1 MLYWRNLMLDQF
13 LQYGILAAVLVF
25 GVKIGLALGFSGI
38 KRKTVGFILLGYAIG
53 LILLSYICQP
63 YTQQVYDIVYGY
75 SGAIFAVIAMIIVIT
90 GFKTIYDWQ
99 VTEKDV
105 GSATCMAVV
114 APCPCCF
121 GAILASVIL
130 VSPVAGVSTVTLGSF
145 SAIALVIV
153 MGLTYLLSFSIV
165 KKINKPY
172 PLVLGNFMIF
182 IGIYFVLCMII
193 LPNISL
199 LMEGGAMQ
207 IQSLGSVVEML
218 IGIVIMMVIGVLIAR
233 KRSYFLQK

>member
-1 MLYWRNLMLDQF
+1 MLDQF

-25 GVKIGLALGFSGI
+25 GVKIGLARGFSGI

>member
-1 MLYWRNLMLDQF
+1 MVIFMFEQF
-13 LQYGILAAVLVF
+13 WQYGILAAVLVF

-38 KRKTVGFILLGYAIG
+38 KRKTVGLILAGYAVG
-53 LILLSYICQP
+53 LILLSYLCQP
-63 YTQQVYDIVYGY
+63 YSQQVYEIVYGY
-75 SGAIFAVIAMIIVIT
+75 SGAIFAVIAFIIVIT

-130 VSPVAGVSTVTLGSF
+130 VAPVAGVSSVTLGAF
-145 SAIALVIV
+145 SAVALVVV
-153 MGLTYLLSFSIV
+153 MGLTYLLSSAIV

-172 PLVLGNFMIF
+172 PIVLGDFMIF
-182 IGIYFVLCMII
+182 IGTYFVLCLMI

-199 LMEGGAMQ
+199 LVEGTALELQSAMD
-207 IQSLGSVVEML
+207 VV
-218 IGIVIMMVIGVLIAR
+218 GVGVLLLLMVLSGAVIA
-233 KRSYFLQK
+233 KKTSYFLQD

>member
-1 MLYWRNLMLDQF
+1 MLEQF
-13 LQYGILAAVLVF
+13 WQYGILAAVLVF

-38 KRKTVGFILLGYAIG
+38 KRKNVGLILIGYALG

-63 YTQQVYDIVYGY
+63 YTKLVYDIVYGY
-75 SGAIFAVIAMIIVIT
+75 SGAIFAVIALIIVIT

-99 VTEKDV
+99 VTEKDS

-130 VSPVAGVSTVTLGSF
+130 VSPMAGVSSVALGSF

-165 KKINKPY
+165 KRINKPY

-182 IGIYFVLCMII
+182 IGIYFVLCMLI

-199 LMEGGAMQ
+199 LMDGSTIQ
-207 IQSLGSVVEML
+207 IQSLGSMLEMS
-218 IGIVIMMVIGVLIAR
+218 VVLILMILCGALIAK
-233 KRSYFLQK
+233 KRSYFLQD

>member
-1 MLYWRNLMLDQF
+1 MLEQF
-13 LQYGILAAVLVF
+13 WQYGILAAVLVF

-38 KRKTVGFILLGYAIG
+38 QRKKVGLILVGYAVG

-63 YTQQVYDIVYGY
+63 YSQQVYDIVYGY
-75 SGAIFAVIAMIIVIT
+75 SGAIFAVIALIIVIT
-90 GFKTIYDWQ
+90 GFKTIYDYN

-130 VSPVAGVSTVTLGSF
+130 VAPVAGISSVTLGSF
-145 SAIALVIV
+145 TAIALVIV
-153 MGLTYLLSFSIV
+153 MGITYLLSFEIV
-165 KKINKPY
+165 KKVNKPY
-172 PLVLGNFMIF
+172 PVVLGNFMIF
-182 IGIYFVLCMII
+182 IGIYFVLCLMI

-199 LMEGGAMQ
+199 LVVGSAIPINISNQFWEIIALMIGMVMVGA
-207 IQSLGSVVEML
+207 IL
-218 IGIVIMMVIGVLIAR
+218 AK
-233 KRSYFLQK
+233 KRSFLLNN

>member
-1 MLYWRNLMLDQF
+1 MLDQF

>member
-63 YTQQVYDIVYGY
+63 YTKQVYDIVYGY

-207 IQSLGSVVEML
+207 IQSLGSMVEML

>member
-1 MLYWRNLMLDQF
+1 MLEQF
-13 LQYGILAAVLVF
+13 WQYGILAAVLVF

-38 KRKTVGFILLGYAIG
+38 ERKKVGLILLGYAVG

-63 YTQQVYDIVYGY
+63 YSQIVYDIVYGY
-75 SGAIFAVIAMIIVIT
+75 SGAIFAIIALIIVIT
-90 GFKTIYDWQ
+90 GFKTIYDWK

-121 GAILASVIL
+121 GAILATVIL
-130 VSPVAGVSTVTLGSF
+130 VAPIAGVSSVTLGSF

-153 MGLTYLLSFSIV
+153 MGLTYLLSFEIV

-182 IGIYFVLCMII
+182 IGIYFVVFGL
-193 LPNISL
+193 S
-199 LMEGGAMQ
+199 
-207 IQSLGSVVEML
+207 S
-218 IGIVIMMVIGVLIAR
+218 
-233 KRSYFLQK
+233 KK

>member
-1 MLYWRNLMLDQF
+1 MLDQF
-13 LQYGILAAVLVF
+13 LQYGIFAAVLVF
-25 GVKIGLALGFSGI
+25 GVKIGLTLGFSGLE
-38 KRKTVGFILLGYAIG
+38 RKKVG
-53 LILLSYICQP
+53 LILVGYAVGLIALSYLCQP
-63 YTQQVYDIVYGY
+63 YTQQVYDVVYNY
-75 SGAIFAVIAMIIVIT
+75 SSAIFAVIAVVIVIT

-99 VTEKDV
+99 VTEKDI

-130 VSPVAGVSTVTLGSF
+130 VSPIAGVSSVTLGSF
-145 SAIALVIV
+145 SAIALVAI
-153 MGLTYLLSFSIV
+153 MGITYLLSFKIV

-182 IGIYFVLCMII
+182 IGIYFVLCLMI

-199 LMEGGAMQ
+199 LMDGATIQ
-207 IQSLGSVVEML
+207 LQSLSSVAEMSVVL
-218 IGIVIMMVIGVLIAR
+218 ILMIALGAFMAKR
-233 KRSYFLQK
+233 RSYFLKY

>member
-1 MLYWRNLMLDQF
+1 MLEQF
-13 LQYGILAAVLVF
+13 WQYGILAAVLVF

-38 KRKTVGFILLGYAIG
+38 KRKTVGLILIGYAVG

-63 YTQQVYDIVYGY
+63 YSQQVYNIVYGY
-75 SGAIFAVIAMIIVIT
+75 SGMIFAGIALIIVIT
-90 GFKTIYDWQ
+90 GFKTIYDYK

-130 VSPVAGVSTVTLGSF
+130 VSPIAGVSSVTLGAF
-145 SAIALVIV
+145 AAVALVIV
-153 MGLTYLLSFSIV
+153 MGVTYLLSFEIV

-182 IGIYFVLCMII
+182 IGIYFVLCLMI

-199 LMEGGAMQ
+199 LVGGSS
-207 IQSLGSVVEML
+207 ITIDTSSGLW
-218 IGIVIMMVIGVLIAR
+218 GILIAMIGMIIFGALIAK
-233 KRSYFLQK
+233 KRSYLLK

>member
-1 MLYWRNLMLDQF
+1 MLDQF

-38 KRKTVGFILLGYAIG
+38 ERKKVGLILIGYAIG

-63 YTQQVYDIVYGY
+63 YTQLVYDIVYGY

-105 GSATCMAVV
+105 GTATCMAVV

-153 MGLTYLLSFSIV
+153 MGITYLLSFSIV
-165 KKINKPY
+165 KRVNKPY

-182 IGIYFVLCMII
+182 IGIYFILCILI

-199 LMEGGAMQ
+199 LMDGGSMEL
-207 IQSLGSVVEML
+207 QSLGSVVEML
-218 IGIVIMMVIGVLIAR
+218 IVILLIMLAGALFAR
-233 KRSYFLQK
+233 KNSYFLH

>member
-1 MLYWRNLMLDQF
+1 MLDQF

-38 KRKTVGFILLGYAIG
+38 KRKTVGYILIGYAIG

-63 YTQQVYDIVYGY
+63 YTKQVYDIVYGY

-207 IQSLGSVVEML
+207 IQSLGSMVEML

>member
-1 MLYWRNLMLDQF
+1 MLDQF

-38 KRKTVGFILLGYAIG
+38 KRRTVGYILIGYAIG

-63 YTQQVYDIVYGY
+63 YTKQVYDIVYGY

-207 IQSLGSVVEML
+207 IQSLGSMVEML

>member
-1 MLYWRNLMLDQF
+1 MLEQF
-13 LQYGILAAVLVF
+13 WQYGILAAVLVF

-38 KRKTVGFILLGYAIG
+38 QRKKVGWILVGYAVG

-63 YTQQVYDIVYGY
+63 YSQQVYDIVYGY
-75 SGAIFAVIAMIIVIT
+75 SGAIFAVIALIIVIT
-90 GFKTIYDWQ
+90 GFKTIYDYN

-130 VSPVAGVSTVTLGSF
+130 VAPVAGISSVTLGSF
-145 SAIALVIV
+145 TAIALVIV
-153 MGLTYLLSFSIV
+153 MGITYLLSFGIV
-165 KKINKPY
+165 KKVNKPY
-172 PLVLGNFMIF
+172 PVVLGNFMIF
-182 IGIYFVLCMII
+182 IGIYFVLCLMI

-199 LMEGGAMQ
+199 LVV
-207 IQSLGSVVEML
+207 GSAIPINISNQFWEIIALM
-218 IGIVIMMVIGVLIAR
+218 IGMVIVGAILAK
-233 KRSYFLQK
+233 KRSFLLNN

>member
-1 MLYWRNLMLDQF
+1 MLEQF

-38 KRKTVGFILLGYAIG
+38 KRKTVGLILLGYAVG
-53 LILLSYICQP
+53 LILLSYLCQP
-63 YTQQVYDIVYGY
+63 YTKQVYDIVYGY
-75 SGAIFAVIAMIIVIT
+75 SGAIFAVIAIIIVIT

-130 VSPVAGVSTVTLGSF
+130 VAPVAGISSVTLGAF
-145 SAIALVIV
+145 SAVALVIV
-153 MGLTYLLSFSIV
+153 MGITYLLSSTIV

-172 PLVLGNFMIF
+172 PVVLGNFMIF
-182 IGIYFVLCMII
+182 IGIYFVLCLMI

-199 LMEGGAMQ
+199 LVDGTVIEL
-207 IQSLGSVVEML
+207 QSFSEVLKM
-218 IGIVIMMVIGVLIAR
+218 IVVLILMIIVGAIITK
-233 KRSYFLQK
+233 KRSYLLKY

>member
-1 MLYWRNLMLDQF
+1 MLEQF

-38 KRKTVGFILLGYAIG
+38 KRKTVGLILVGYAIG
-53 LILLSYICQP
+53 LLILSYICQP
-63 YTQQVYDIVYGY
+63 YTQQVYEIVYGY
-75 SGAIFAVIAMIIVIT
+75 SGAIFAIIALIIVIT

-130 VSPVAGVSTVTLGSF
+130 VAPVAGVSTVTLGAF

-153 MGLTYLLSFSIV
+153 MGITYLLSSTIV

-182 IGIYFVLCMII
+182 IGIYFVLCLMI

-199 LMEGGAMQ
+199 LVDGTTIELQSSGQVLMMIIALLIMILFGA
-207 IQSLGSVVEML
+207 
-218 IGIVIMMVIGVLIAR
+218 LIAKR
-233 KRSYFLQK
+233 RSYLLKY

>member
-1 MLYWRNLMLDQF
+1 MLEQF
-13 LQYGILAAVLVF
+13 LQYGILAAILVF

-38 KRKTVGFILLGYAIG
+38 KRKTVGLILLGYAVG

-63 YTQQVYDIVYGY
+63 YTQQVYDLVYGY
-75 SGAIFAVIAMIIVIT
+75 SGAIFAVIALIIVIT
-90 GFKTIYDWQ
+90 GFKTIYDWK
-99 VTEKDV
+99 VTQKDV

-130 VSPVAGVSTVTLGSF
+130 VAPVAGVSTVTLG
-145 SAIALVIV
+145 ALSSISLVVV
-153 MGLTYLLSFSIV
+153 MGLTYLLSSTIV
-165 KKINKPY
+165 KRINKPY

-182 IGIYFVLCMII
+182 IGIYFVLCLMI

-199 LMEGGAMQ
+199 LVGSSAMQ
-207 IQSLGSVVEML
+207 IQSSMNL
-218 IGIVIMMVIGVLIAR
+218 VIMIGVLLIMIIAGAIIAK
-233 KRSYFLQK
+233 KRSYFLQY

>member
-1 MLYWRNLMLDQF
+1 MLDQF

-38 KRKTVGFILLGYAIG
+38 KRKNVGLILIGYAVG
-53 LILLSYICQP
+53 LILLSYLCQP
-63 YTQQVYDIVYGY
+63 FTQQVYDIVYGY
-75 SGAIFAVIAMIIVIT
+75 SGAIFAVIAMIIVVT
-90 GFKTIYDWQ
+90 GFKTIYDWK
-99 VTEKDV
+99 VTEKDS

-130 VSPVAGVSTVTLGSF
+130 VAPIAGVSSVMLGSL

-153 MGLTYLLSFSIV
+153 MGITYLLSSAIV

-182 IGIYFVLCMII
+182 IGIYFVFK
-193 LPNISL
+193 
-199 LMEGGAMQ
+199 
-207 IQSLGSVVEML
+207 V
-218 IGIVIMMVIGVLIAR
+218 
-233 KRSYFLQK
+233 FLWNLSSSSIWYM

>member
-1 MLYWRNLMLDQF
+1 MLEQF

-38 KRKTVGFILLGYAIG
+38 KRKTVGLILVGYAIG
-53 LILLSYICQP
+53 LLILSYICQP
-63 YTQQVYDIVYGY
+63 YTQQVYEIVYGY
-75 SGAIFAVIAMIIVIT
+75 SGAIFAIIALIIVIT

-130 VSPVAGVSTVTLGSF
+130 VAPVAGVSTVTLGAF

-153 MGLTYLLSFSIV
+153 MGITYLLSSTIV

-182 IGIYFVLCMII
+182 IGIYFVLCLMI

-199 LMEGGAMQ
+199 LVDGTTIELQSSGQVLMMIIALLIMILFGA
-207 IQSLGSVVEML
+207 LR
-218 IGIVIMMVIGVLIAR
+218 AKR
-233 KRSYFLQK
+233 RSYLLKY

>member
-1 MLYWRNLMLDQF
+1 MLDQF

-38 KRKTVGFILLGYAIG
+38 KRKNVGLILIGYAVG
-53 LILLSYICQP
+53 LILLSYLCQP
-63 YTQQVYDIVYGY
+63 FTQQVYDIVYGY
-75 SGAIFAVIAMIIVIT
+75 SGAIFAVIAMIIVVT
-90 GFKTIYDWQ
+90 GFKTIYDWK
-99 VTEKDV
+99 VTEKDS

-130 VSPVAGVSTVTLGSF
+130 VAPIAGVSSVMLGSL

-153 MGLTYLLSFSIV
+153 MGITYLLSSAIV

-182 IGIYFVLCMII
+182 IGIYFVLCMMI

-199 LMEGGAMQ
+199 LVEGTTLEL
-207 IQSLGSVVEML
+207 QSLNAMLQMVVVL
-218 IGIVIMMVIGVLIAR
+218 ILMMVVGAIVAK
-233 KRSYFLQK
+233 KRSYFLQY

>member
-1 MLYWRNLMLDQF
+1 MLDQF

-38 KRKTVGFILLGYAIG
+38 KRKTVGYILIGYAIG

-63 YTQQVYDIVYGY
+63 YTKQVYDIVYGY

-207 IQSLGSVVEML
+207 IQSLGSMVEML
-218 IGIVIMMVIGVLIAR
+218 IGIVIMMIIGVLIAR

>member
-1 MLYWRNLMLDQF
+1 MLEQF
-13 LQYGILAAVLVF
+13 WQYGILAAVLVF

-38 KRKTVGFILLGYAIG
+38 ERKKVGIILVGYAVG
-53 LILLSYICQP
+53 LVLLSYLCQP
-63 YTQQVYDIVYGY
+63 YTEQVYQIVYGY
-75 SGAIFAVIAMIIVIT
+75 SGAIFAVIALIIVIT
-90 GFKTIYDWQ
+90 GFKTIYDWH
-99 VTEKDV
+99 VTEKDT

-130 VSPVAGVSTVTLGSF
+130 VAPVAGVSSVTLGSF

-182 IGIYFVLCMII
+182 IGIYFVLCIMI

-199 LMEGGAMQ
+199 LVDGTAME
-207 IQSLGSVVEML
+207 IQSFTSM
-218 IGIVIMMVIGVLIAR
+218 IYMVIVLILMMIAGAILAK
-233 KRSYFLQK
+233 KRSYFLQY

>member
-1 MLYWRNLMLDQF
+1 MLDQF
-13 LQYGILAAVLVF
+13 LQYGILAEVLVF
-25 GVKIGLALGFSGI
+25 GVIIGLALGFSGI

>member
-1 MLYWRNLMLDQF
+1 MLDQF

-63 YTQQVYDIVYGY
+63 YTKQVYDIVYGY

-207 IQSLGSVVEML
+207 IQSLGSMVEML

>member
-1 MLYWRNLMLDQF
+1 MLEQF
-13 LQYGILAAVLVF
+13 WQYGILAAVLVF

-38 KRKTVGFILLGYAIG
+38 ERKKVGLILLGYAVG

-63 YTQQVYDIVYGY
+63 YSQIVYDIVYGY
-75 SGAIFAVIAMIIVIT
+75 SGAIFAIIALIIVIT
-90 GFKTIYDWQ
+90 GFKTIYDWK

-121 GAILASVIL
+121 GAILATVIL
-130 VSPVAGVSTVTLGSF
+130 VAPIAGVSSVTLGSF

-153 MGLTYLLSFSIV
+153 MGLTYLLSFEIV

-182 IGIYFVLCMII
+182 IGIYFVLCLMI

-199 LMEGGAMQ
+199 LIDSTTIE
-207 IQSLGSVVEML
+207 IQSLTATIEMIIVL
-218 IGIVIMMVIGVLIAR
+218 IGMMLVGGIIAK
-233 KRSYFLQK
+233 KRSYFLN

>member
-1 MLYWRNLMLDQF
+1 MLEQF
-13 LQYGILAAVLVF
+13 WHYGILVAVLVF

-38 KRKTVGFILLGYAIG
+38 KRKTVGLILLGYAFG
-53 LILLSYICQP
+53 LVILSYICQP
-63 YTQQVYDIVYGY
+63 YSQQVYDIVYGY
-75 SGAIFAVIAMIIVIT
+75 SGAIFACIAIIILIT
-90 GFKTIYDWQ
+90 GFKTIYDWK

-121 GAILASVIL
+121 GAILASIIL
-130 VSPVAGVSTVTLGSF
+130 VSPVAGVSSISLGAF
-145 SAIALVIV
+145 SAVALVIV

-172 PLVLGNFMIF
+172 PVVLGNFMIF
-182 IGIYFVLCMII
+182 IGVYFVLCLMI

-199 LMEGGAMQ
+199 LVGGTTLE
-207 IQSLGSVVEML
+207 IQSLISTLEMIIVL
-218 IGIVIMMVIGVLIAR
+218 LVMMIIGAIIAN
-233 KRSYFLQK
+233 KRSYFLQY

>member
-1 MLYWRNLMLDQF
+1 MLEQF

-38 KRKTVGFILLGYAIG
+38 KRKTVGLILVGYAIG
-53 LILLSYICQP
+53 LLILSYICQP
-63 YTQQVYDIVYGY
+63 YTQQVYEIVYGY
-75 SGAIFAVIAMIIVIT
+75 SGAIFAIIALIIVIT

-130 VSPVAGVSTVTLGSF
+130 VAPVAGVSTVTLGAF

-153 MGLTYLLSFSIV
+153 MGITYLLSSTIV

-182 IGIYFVLCMII
+182 IGIYFVLCLMI

-199 LMEGGAMQ
+199 LVDGTTIELQSSGQVLMMIVVLLIMILFGA
-207 IQSLGSVVEML
+207 
-218 IGIVIMMVIGVLIAR
+218 LIAKR
-233 KRSYFLQK
+233 RSYLLKY